1 MLIKFESQ
9 HSGTFSMFDRIAEPL
24 LRMMGMSGN
33 LQGGL
38 REQDIPQAL
47 AKLEAALAPHKEA
60 TDTEEGDDDGDQSV
74 GIATHAVPLLNMLRR
89 EVEEGSGYV
98 MWRPQ

>member
-1 MLIKFESQ
+1 MLIKFESR
-9 HSGTFSMFDRIAEPL
+9 HSGTFSMFDKIAEPL

-47 AKLEAALAPHKEA
+47 AKLEAALAPYKEA
-60 TDTEEGDDDGDQSV
+60 AGTEDEDAEDDQSV
-74 GIATHAVPLLNMLRR
+74 GIATHAVPLLQMLRR
-89 EVEEGSGYV
+89 EVEEGGGYV

>member
-9 HSGTFSMFDRIAEPL
+9 HSGTFSMFDKVAEPL
-24 LRMMGMSGN
+24 LRLMGMSGN

-47 AKLEAALAPHKEA
+47 AKLEAGLAPYKEA
-60 TDTEEGDDDGDQSV
+60 GDSEGEDDDGEQSV

-89 EVEEGSGYV
+89 EVAEGGGYV